1 MFWSGRRDLVVRLTM
16 FHLSGEGYVAGRH
29 VQQRRTVNRLADLL
43 GRQKTFGGPSD
54 VKFMVVHALH
64 SPLFSC

>member
-1 MFWSGRRDLVVRLTM
+1 MVHLTM
-16 FHLSGEGYVAGRH
+16 LRMSGQGDVAGGH

-64 SPLFSC
+64 SPLFC